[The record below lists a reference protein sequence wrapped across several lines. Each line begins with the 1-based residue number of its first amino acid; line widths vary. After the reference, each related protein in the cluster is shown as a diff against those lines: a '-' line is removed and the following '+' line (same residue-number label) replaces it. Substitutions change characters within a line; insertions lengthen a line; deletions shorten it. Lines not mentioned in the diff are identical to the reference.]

1 MISKAMKW
9 LVYYSASSRLPVM
22 PIPAFDHSFVLPP
35 HTGDPTDRNGLSPFA
50 CTTVELVRRF
60 ATSKERK
67 EILGKFLQFRAE
79 LQNRG
84 LHVGYQWLDGSFLE
98 DVETCESR
106 PPRDLDLLTIFW
118 SYDST
123 FLNQLV
129 ADLPAFLNPAI
140 SKRDFQLDHF
150 PVMADESPQATVENT
165 RYWIQLFTHRRDG
178 VWKGMLRIELNTPA
192 EDQAALDY
200 LNSI

>member
-1 MISKAMKW
+1 
-9 LVYYSASSRLPVM
+9 M
-22 PIPAFDHSFVLPP
+22 PIPAFDHNLVLPP

-84 LHVGYQWLDGSFLE
+84 LHVGYQWLDG
-98 DVETCESR
+98 
-106 PPRDLDLLTIFW
+106 
-118 SYDST
+118 
-123 FLNQLV
+123 
-129 ADLPAFLNPAI
+129 
-140 SKRDFQLDHF
+140 
-150 PVMADESPQATVENT
+150 
-165 RYWIQLFTHRRDG
+165 